1 MPGMPKA
8 SVNISYS
15 NMTQTVATVDIANT
29 DSPDTYVTNEAK
41 YTGADGGYNSTA
53 DMYITINASADF
65 SVENYK
71 NSLDA
76 ADYIIAYAGT
86 TTADSRV
93 THTKKLDVP
102 V

>member
-1 MPGMPKA
+1 
-8 SVNISYS
+8 
-15 NMTQTVATVDIANT
+15 MTIANT

-86 TTADSRV
+86 TTADSKESKRQKFNRPSYI
-93 THTKKLDVP
+93 TSTCSNDL
-102 V
+102 